1 MSQVGVEDLL
11 TRSSRQSCFRNPASQ
26 GRSPG
31 FGAAGC
37 IVRKVHPLD
46 TTPVCCVQYGGVP
59 VNIACYWPCTQD
71 LYASLALT
79 DNRRANSYSKR
90 VQIGGLR
97 VIFRSYAADG
107 PYSATLM
114 LTVYEDDR
122 RSWTPSVPAR
132 AAICSKQRR
141 FLYAIPSSFWTLRA
155 QHFRH
160 ADSIQQNHRRM
171 PPTGGP
177 RRTRLRSQRAPPQG
191 ADPAASAIDS
201 TTTRGNRPPA
211 SWLLDAQFPWLT
223 GGFTRPRR
231 ALRRLPRAHLV
242 AGPSLTK
249 SSIQYALL
257 PG

>member
-11 TRSSRQSCFRNPASQ
+11 TRSSRQSCFRNRASQ

-97 VIFRSYAADG
+97 VIF
-107 PYSATLM
+107 
-114 LTVYEDDR
+114 
-122 RSWTPSVPAR
+122 
-132 AAICSKQRR
+132 
-141 FLYAIPSSFWTLRA
+141 
-155 QHFRH
+155 
-160 ADSIQQNHRRM
+160 
-171 PPTGGP
+171 
-177 RRTRLRSQRAPPQG
+177 
-191 ADPAASAIDS
+191 
-201 TTTRGNRPPA
+201 
-211 SWLLDAQFPWLT
+211 
-223 GGFTRPRR
+223 
-231 ALRRLPRAHLV
+231 
-242 AGPSLTK
+242 
-249 SSIQYALL
+249 
-257 PG
+257 